1 MELSDYRK
9 QIDNIDD
16 EICRLFTE
24 RMNVV
29 NEIGEFKRSHD
40 VPVSSSSRE
49 REVLARISKQL
60 PEDLEDFGRVLYR
73 SMFDVSKAYEAMYK
87 EKDSPLYKAISGLI
101 NADPA
106 PFPKRAVVAC
116 QGREGAY
123 SQIAA
128 EKLFEVPEIM
138 YNSTF
143 EGVIRMVTDGLC
155 EYGILPIENS
165 TAGSV
170 NEIYDLL
177 IRYNV
182 HIVRSTRVRID
193 HQLLAAKGA
202 QLKDIKTIYSH
213 PQAIDQCS
221 HFLSTLKGVNIIP
234 FDNTAMAAQKVSKDP
249 SCSTASIS
257 SKSCADLY
265 NMEVLA
271 RNIQN
276 FDSNHTRFICIAK
289 DARIYPGAN
298 RTSIMMV
305 MSHKPGTLFSV
316 LSKFNAPG
324 ANLVKLESRPI
335 PGRDFEFMFYFDI
348 ELSIYDKKFASLISE
363 LDHCGEQSKYF
374 GTYQEII

>member
-16 EICRLFTE
+16 EICRLFAE

-29 NEIGEFKRSHD
+29 NEIGEYKRSHD
-40 VPVSSSSRE
+40 LPVNSGSRE
-49 REVLARISKQL
+49 REVLAHISKQL

-87 EKDSPLYKAISGLI
+87 EKDSPLYKAVSSLI

-128 EKLFEVPEIM
+128 EKLVEVPEIM

-305 MSHKPGTLFSV
+305 VSHKPGTLFSV
-316 LSKFNAPG
+316 LSKFNATG

-363 LDHCGEQSKYF
+363 LDHCGEQFKYF